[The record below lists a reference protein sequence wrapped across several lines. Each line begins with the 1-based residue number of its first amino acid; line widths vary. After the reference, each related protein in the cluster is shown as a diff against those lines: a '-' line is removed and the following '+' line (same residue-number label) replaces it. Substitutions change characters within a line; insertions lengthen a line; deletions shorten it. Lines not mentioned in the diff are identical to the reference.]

1 MRDRVRCVEVS
12 YGVRPDGRVGRA
24 FLFAAIDVL
33 EPMYT
38 TVLDR
43 AQWLENKQAETL
55 DQLGTLETSVNDAL
69 HCGRSPESS
78 RPLTSGGMSELPTS
92 QEPRCLAEYALNT
105 LRETV
110 RQVAADA
117 KTLRFAAQYRYQF
130 KVGVDT
136 GQEISLRR
144 YPPTASGQ
152 MIPSASFARIVDP
165 CRLEAWTLL
174 PDDTA
179 IRRLVTLEWT
189 SNRTCMARVEGRGGL
204 LGLSELCDLVL
215 EPLFTP
221 PSS

>member
-1 MRDRVRCVEVS
+1 
-12 YGVRPDGRVGRA
+12 
-24 FLFAAIDVL
+24 
-33 EPMYT
+33 
-38 TVLDR
+38 
-43 AQWLENKQAETL
+43 
-55 DQLGTLETSVNDAL
+55 
-69 HCGRSPESS
+69 
-78 RPLTSGGMSELPTS
+78 MSESPTS
-92 QEPRCLAEYALNT
+92 QGARCLAEYALNT

-136 GQEISLRR
+136 DQEISLRR

-165 CRLEAWTLL
+165 CCLEAWTLF
-174 PDDTA
+174 PNDTA

-189 SNRTCMARVEGRGGL
+189 SNRTCMARVEDRDGL

-215 EPLFTP
+215 EPLFMP